1 LKKQALA
8 QSKVMTEDLT
18 TIPVEKV
25 VDSRGTLCPVPVLAA
40 SKAIAGVS
48 AGGVME
54 VQATD
59 AGAGSDIPAWARRTG
74 NEFLGTVPASGYLRL
89 FVRKARE

>member
-1 LKKQALA
+1 
-8 QSKVMTEDLT
+8 MPEDLT

-25 VDSRGTLCPVPVLAA
+25 VDSRGALCPIPILAA
-40 SKAIAGVS
+40 SKAIAGIS

-59 AGAGSDIPAWARRTG
+59 AGAASDIPAWARRTG
-74 NEFLGTVPASGYLRL
+74 NEFLGMIQATGYLRL
-89 FVRKARE
+89 FVRKAGR

>member
-1 LKKQALA
+1 M
-8 QSKVMTEDLT
+8 SEDLT
-18 TIPVEKV
+18 ALAVERV

-59 AGAGSDIPAWARRTG
+59 AGAGADIPAWAKRTG
-74 NEFLGTVPASGYLRL
+74 HEFLGTLDGPGYLRL
-89 FVRKARE
+89 FVRKVGG

>member
-1 LKKQALA
+1 M
-8 QSKVMTEDLT
+8 SEDLET
-18 TIPVEKV
+18 LPVEKV

-48 AGGVME
+48 AGAVME

-59 AGAGSDIPAWARRTG
+59 AGAASDIPAWARRTG
-74 NEFLGTVPASGYLRL
+74 NEFLGTVQATGYLRL
-89 FVRKARE
+89 FVRKAGR

>member
-1 LKKQALA
+1 MA
-8 QSKVMTEDLT
+8 EDLT
-18 TIPVEKV
+18 TIAVEKV

-40 SKAIAGVS
+40 SKAIGAVS

-59 AGAGSDIPAWARRTG
+59 AGAGADIPAWARRTG
-74 NEFLGTVPASGYLRL
+74 HEFLGAVQASGYLRL

>member
-1 LKKQALA
+1 
-8 QSKVMTEDLT
+8 MPEDLT
-18 TIPVEKV
+18 AISVEKV

-54 VQATD
+54 VKATD
-59 AGAGSDIPAWARRTG
+59 AGAASDIPAWAKRSG
-74 NEFLGTVPASGYLRL
+74 NEFLGMVQATGYLRL
-89 FVRKARE
+89 FIRKSGR